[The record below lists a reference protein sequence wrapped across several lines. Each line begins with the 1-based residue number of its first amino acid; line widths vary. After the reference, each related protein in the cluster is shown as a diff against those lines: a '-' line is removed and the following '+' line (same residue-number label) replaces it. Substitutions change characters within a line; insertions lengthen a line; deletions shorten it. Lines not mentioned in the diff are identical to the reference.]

1 MEWEVLRRR
10 LLMLFLGTLVAALLI
25 MGSYRG
31 WFGEYLQSIVLP
43 IVEAARTL
51 QRLHGAE
58 LDQWWKLIGGT
69 ISILSGCWFIYKS
82 WSFAEHRMLFRIQ
95 QFLSRQ
101 DERLLHVRD
110 GLIEVINGRR
120 SVATTHMPLCT
131 AKELGIALN
140 DLKFGRV
147 DQAHLALDKSIKSLK
162 DQMAAWESQKGFLNR
177 QLSASHLL
185 RGVMLASPSGA
196 GDASARRLR
205 ALEAEKHFDLAVS
218 LHDND
223 PQALVYRAINAKFLG
238 NVTRALEDY
247 NRAVE
252 ILNGKPCDLLSRASF
267 GAAQLWVDRN
277 KQGKAIDLMEVV
289 SRLCPRTW
297 LTVRRLVK
305 CTNFSVSFEK
315 Q

>member
-1 MEWEVLRRR
+1 MGVAWGDDDGVGSIEASAADA
-10 LLMLFLGTLVAALLI
+10 FLGTLVAALLI

-120 SVATTHMPLCT
+120 SVATTRMPLCT

-223 PQALVYRAINAKFLG
+223 PQALVYRPAS
-238 NVTRALEDY
+238 E
-247 NRAVE
+247 
-252 ILNGKPCDLLSRASF
+252 CDVDERGFVWKTWF
-267 GAAQLWVDRN
+267 GCIFQVDRIEGALN
-277 KQGKAIDLMEVV
+277 LSCQDRSSKYQCSPYTSGSK
-289 SRLCPRTW
+289 
-297 LTVRRLVK
+297 K
-305 CTNFSVSFEK
+305 F
-315 Q
+315 